1 MSQSVIQISSLS
13 RRFGEKNAVDNLTLE
28 VQAGEIFG
36 FLGHNGAGKTTTVR
50 LLNGVLEPTSGGA
63 QVLGLDPQ
71 TEGPALRAR
80 TGVLTE
86 TPSLE
91 ERLTARENLSIYADL
106 YNVPLADVAERVN
119 SLLAEF
125 ELADRADE
133 KVGGYSK
140 GMKQRLALAR
150 ALLHKPDVL
159 FLDEPTAALDPVA
172 ARHVHSLVENLA
184 RREGCTVFLCTHN
197 LVEAQ
202 KLCDRVAVMEHGQLV
217 ALGTPADLTRQ
228 YVKRLDVDL
237 EVDPVQMELV
247 LPILQELPHLVLGS
261 PKQEKDF
268 LTLTL
273 SGREA
278 IPELLAVL
286 VQKGLA
292 RVSPRATGSQSR
304 RSLFRV
310 ERRQTMNT
318 RAVLAIVRKDLKVA
332 VQNKGVVL
340 PIIILPLILF
350 VVMPWL
356 MAYIPSWANAAG
368 TSLSNMDELLARMP
382 AGLQNELSG
391 YTPDQQLTVFSLV
404 YMLAPMFLILP
415 LMVSSVLAA
424 DSFAGEKERKTL
436 EALLIYPNH

>member
-1 MSQSVIQISSLS
+1 MSLPVIQTSSLS
-13 RRFGEKNAVDNLTLE
+13 RRFGETNAVDNLMLE

-86 TPSLE
+86 TPSLD
-91 ERLTARENLSIYADL
+91 ERLTARDNLSIYAEL
-106 YNVPLADVAERVN
+106 YNVPRAEVAERVN

-150 ALLHKPDVL
+150 ALLHKPEVL

-202 KLCDRVAVMEHGQLV
+202 KLCDRVAVMEHGHLV
-217 ALGTPADLTRQ
+217 ALGTPSDLTRQ

-247 LPILQELPHLVLGS
+247 LPILKELPQLVLGS
-261 PKQEKDF
+261 PKQEKDV

-286 VQKGLA
+286 VQKGL
-292 RVSPRATGSQSR
+292 RVYR
-304 RSLFRV
+304 
-310 ERRQTMNT
+310 
-318 RAVLAIVRKDLKVA
+318 
-332 VQNKGVVL
+332 
-340 PIIILPLILF
+340 
-350 VVMPWL
+350 
-356 MAYIPSWANAAG
+356 
-368 TSLSNMDELLARMP
+368 
-382 AGLQNELSG
+382 
-391 YTPDQQLTVFSLV
+391 
-404 YMLAPMFLILP
+404 LAPQEANLEE
-415 LMVSSVLAA
+415 VY
-424 DSFAGEKERKTL
+424 FALHGD
-436 EALLIYPNH
+436 AQ

>member
-1 MSQSVIQISSLS
+1 MPLPVIQISALT
-13 RRFGEKNAVDNLTLE
+13 RRFGDKNAVDDLILD
-28 VQAGEIFG
+28 VHAGEIFG

-86 TPSLE
+86 TPSLD
-91 ERLTARENLSIYADL
+91 ERLTARDNLSIYADL
-106 YNVPLADVAERVN
+106 YNVPRADVAGRVN
-119 SLLAEF
+119 ALLAEF

-150 ALLHKPDVL
+150 ALLHKPEVL

-172 ARHVHSLVENLA
+172 SRHVHSLVENLA

-202 KLCDRVAVMEHGQLV
+202 KLCDRVAVMEHGRLV
-217 ALGTPADLTRQ
+217 ALGTPSDLTRQ

-247 LPILQELPHLVLGS
+247 LPILQELPQLVLGS

-286 VQKGLA
+286 IQKGL
-292 RVSPRATGSQSR
+292 RVYR
-304 RSLFRV
+304 
-310 ERRQTMNT
+310 
-318 RAVLAIVRKDLKVA
+318 
-332 VQNKGVVL
+332 
-340 PIIILPLILF
+340 
-350 VVMPWL
+350 
-356 MAYIPSWANAAG
+356 
-368 TSLSNMDELLARMP
+368 
-382 AGLQNELSG
+382 
-391 YTPDQQLTVFSLV
+391 
-404 YMLAPMFLILP
+404 LAPQEANLEE
-415 LMVSSVLAA
+415 VY
-424 DSFAGEKERKTL
+424 FALHGD
-436 EALLIYPNH
+436 AQ